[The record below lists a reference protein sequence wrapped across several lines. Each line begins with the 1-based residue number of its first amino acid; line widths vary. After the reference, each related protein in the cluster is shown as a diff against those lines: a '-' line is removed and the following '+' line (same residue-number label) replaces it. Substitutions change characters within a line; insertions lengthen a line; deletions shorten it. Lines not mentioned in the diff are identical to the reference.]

1 MSVICPACHGHNR
14 DSARCCTTCGAEL
27 TIACPQCQARNKS
40 AARFCS
46 QCGHSLVTQTVS
58 SEAVPKPVPTEA
70 PAPIVAIDVDVD
82 TVADSVVKPTFDP
95 VAEPM
100 DAPVVAAVVDPAPLL
115 HPEPLATDA
124 ARAVTPP
131 AVPAPAAPPPMEFMF
146 EDDEGPAAAAARQR
160 PVAAYVLAAAAVLA
174 VAGAAAWYLLGR
186 PDTASTMSQT
196 PAIAAPVTV
205 PDAPSAG
212 ESAPARAEP
221 VEEIIE
227 SERARAAAAASAPA
241 PAATVPSPVPASA
254 PAVAETPFT
263 PVTVP
268 RVADAVPP
276 TSNTKR
282 SAAPTDDAPWP
293 AAARPMP
300 SPGDSLARLRGAL
313 AQCAAMSNELSRAT
327 CLGRTRQNFCGDAWG
342 RIPEC
347 PSGQ

>member
-46 QCGHSLVTQTVS
+46 QCGHSLVTQTLS

-70 PAPIVAIDVDVD
+70 PAPIVAVDVDVD

-146 EDDEGPAAAAARQR
+146 EDDERPAAAAARQR

-205 PDAPSAG
+205 PDAPSAA
-212 ESAPARAEP
+212 ESSPARAEP

-227 SERARAAAAASAPA
+227 SERARAAAAA
-241 PAATVPSPVPASA
+241 PAATVTLPSPVPASA
-254 PAVAETPFT
+254 PAVAEPPFT

-293 AAARPMP
+293 PVARPMP

>member
-1 MSVICPACHGHNR
+1 MSVICPACHGDNR

-27 TIACPQCQARNKS
+27 TIACPQCQARNKP
-40 AARFCS
+40 AARFCA
-46 QCGHSLVTQTVS
+46 QCGHSLVAQILS
-58 SEAVPKPVPTEA
+58 SQQAPEPVPTEA
-70 PAPIVAIDVDVD
+70 PAPIFAVDLD
-82 TVADSVVKPTFDP
+82 TVAYSVGKPTPDP
-95 VAEPM
+95 VAEPIEP
-100 DAPVVAAVVDPAPLL
+100 PVVAAVLDPVPLP
-115 HPEPLATDA
+115 HPEPLAIGATP
-124 ARAVTPP
+124 AVTPP
-131 AVPAPAAPPPMEFMF
+131 AAPVAPPPMEFMF
-146 EDDEGPAAAAARQR
+146 DDDQHSAAARQR

-174 VAGAAAWYLLGR
+174 VAGAAAWYLVGR
-186 PDTASTMSQT
+186 PDAASATPQS
-196 PAIAAPVTV
+196 PAIAAPANV
-205 PDAPSAG
+205 PDAPSTADPV
-212 ESAPARAEP
+212 PARAEP

-227 SERARAAAAASAPA
+227 SERGRAAAAASAPA

-282 SAAPTDDAPWP
+282 SAAPTDDAPWS

>member
-1 MSVICPACHGHNR
+1 
-14 DSARCCTTCGAEL
+14 
-27 TIACPQCQARNKS
+27 
-40 AARFCS
+40 
-46 QCGHSLVTQTVS
+46 
-58 SEAVPKPVPTEA
+58 
-70 PAPIVAIDVDVD
+70 
-82 TVADSVVKPTFDP
+82 
-95 VAEPM
+95 
-100 DAPVVAAVVDPAPLL
+100 
-115 HPEPLATDA
+115 
-124 ARAVTPP
+124 
-131 AVPAPAAPPPMEFMF
+131 MEFMF

-186 PDTASTMSQT
+186 PDAASTMSQT

-205 PDAPSAG
+205 PDAPSAA
-212 ESAPARAEP
+212 ESAPARDEP

-227 SERARAAAAASAPA
+227 SERARAAAAA
-241 PAATVPSPVPASA
+241 PAATVTLPSPLPASA
-254 PAVAETPFT
+254 PAVAEPPFT

-268 RVADAVPP
+268 RVSDAVPP
-276 TSNTKR
+276 PSSTKR

-293 AAARPMP
+293 PVARPMP

-327 CLGRTRQNFCGDAWG
+327 CLARTRQNFCGDAWG

>member
-1 MSVICPACHGHNR
+1 MSVICPACHGDNR

-27 TIACPQCQARNKS
+27 TTACPQCQARNKP
-40 AARFCS
+40 AARFCA
-46 QCGHSLVTQTVS
+46 QCGHSLVAQILS
-58 SEAVPKPVPTEA
+58 SQQAPEPVPTEA
-70 PAPIVAIDVDVD
+70 PAPVFAAEADN
-82 TVADSVVKPTFDP
+82 VADPVVKSTPDP
-95 VAEPM
+95 VAEPIEP
-100 DAPVVAAVVDPAPLL
+100 PVVAAVLDPVPLP
-115 HPEPLATDA
+115 HPEPLAIGATP
-124 ARAVTPP
+124 AVTPP
-131 AVPAPAAPPPMEFMF
+131 AAPVAPPPMEFMF
-146 EDDEGPAAAAARQR
+146 DDDQHSAAARGR

-174 VAGAAAWYLLGR
+174 VAGAAAWYLVGR
-186 PDTASTMSQT
+186 PDAASAMSQT

-205 PDAPSAG
+205 PDAPSAA
-212 ESAPARAEP
+212 ESSPARAEP

-227 SERARAAAAASAPA
+227 SERARAAAAA
-241 PAATVPSPVPASA
+241 PAATVTLPSPVPASA
-254 PAVAETPFT
+254 PAVAEPPFT

-327 CLGRTRQNFCGDAWG
+327 CLARTRQNFCGDAWG